1 MGKRTRSQKLG
12 TGSGVYGADSHRYR
26 AEVHHPPEDSIRG
39 VVVDIEHDPARTA
52 PVARVRY
59 ENDEERYILVPEGVS
74 VGQEIECGVEAPV
87 VSGNTL
93 PLAEIPEGTPIYN
106 IEIQPGDGGKVARAS
121 GTYGLLI
128 AHDVG
133 ETVVQLPSGELKR
146 LNPRCRVT
154 IGVVAGGGRTEKPLL
169 KAGKKH
175 HKVRR
180 RGGKYPKVRGVA
192 MNAVDHPFGGGGKQ
206 RPGKPK
212 TVGRNTP
219 PGRKVGSVRA
229 RRTGRR

>member
-1 MGKRTRSQKLG
+1 MGKRTRSQKKG
-12 TGSGVYGADSHRYR
+12 RGAQYEASSHRFKSS
-26 AEVHHPPEDSIRG
+26 AVHPSEDSITG
-39 VVVDIEHDPARTA
+39 VIIDIEHDPARTA

-59 ENDEERYILVPEGVS
+59 ENDEERYVLVPEGVS
-74 VGQEIECGVEAPV
+74 VGQEIHCGVEAPV
-87 VSGNTL
+87 EEGNTL
-93 PLAEIPEGTPIYN
+93 PLAEIPEGTPVHN
-106 IEIQPGDGGKVARAS
+106 IETQPGDGGKLARAS

-133 ETVVQLPSGELKR
+133 RAVVQMPSGEMKWF
-146 LNPRCRVT
+146 NPQCRAT
-154 IGVVAGGGRTEKPLL
+154 IGIVAGGGRLNKPML
-169 KAGKKH
+169 KAGKKY
-175 HKVRR
+175 HKMKKK
-180 RGGKYPKVRGVA
+180 GGKYPKVRGVA

-229 RRTGRR
+229 RRTGRK